1 MSKAT
6 IHTVTISKAD
16 IPIGGMKSYKQ
27 DDDSIILITR
37 DEDEFSAFDG
47 KCPHAGADLGEGL
60 RCGNRVICPWHHGS
74 FDSRD
79 GTLLEPVAMRGL
91 TQYELTDEGDSLTVN
106 TAAKIDKR
114 VANDKMT
121 DTHTIIVGGGGA
133 GFMTANQLRHTGYG
147 GKITLI
153 SQDDK
158 APYNR
163 PLLSKMFLAGKMDEK
178 YLMLG
183 GADWASNNNID
194 LRLQQT
200 VSEVLPNARTIVI
213 TDADGKREEQTA
225 DFLVVATGAEPK
237 IPPFK
242 GAELDG
248 VYTLRSMDDAKA
260 IKNASDNKHV
270 VIVGTGF
277 IGMEVGSALM
287 EAGKVASINVVGR
300 NRRVMANIVSESVS
314 NALIKLHEEK
324 GVNFVFGTGVDEIN
338 AAKEGTDNENSK
350 VSSITLSDGSTL
362 AADVVILG
370 TGVAPR
376 TELLNEV
383 NAPDGVQVDEHLQL
397 RDGVYALGDIAK
409 ATNQMG
415 RMRIE
420 HWRVALQH
428 GLVTAAAILNED
440 NVNSL
445 AERIPFFWTAQY
457 GKSLRY
463 SGHAA
468 TPDKGIL
475 FGSPAKLD
483 YIEYYFD
490 DDGENTRA
498 SAASSLGRDKELI
511 AFSEL
516 LRRGH
521 APTRAQINAGFDIIE
536 QAHALSR

>member
-1 MSKAT
+1 MTDNNK
-6 IHTVTISKAD
+6 ITISAEGIKD
-16 IPIGGMKSYKQ
+16 GGMKSFKQ

-37 DEDEFSAFDG
+37 DGDEFNAFDG
-47 KCPHAGADLGEGL
+47 KCTHAGADLGEGL
-60 RCGNRVICPWHHGS
+60 RCGNRVICPWHHGT
-74 FDSRD
+74 FDSTD
-79 GTLLEPVAMRGL
+79 GSLIEPVAMKGL
-91 TQYELTDEGDSLTVN
+91 TRYSVTRQGDHLIVDTTSN
-106 TAAKIDKR
+106 INERAD
-114 VANDKMT
+114 NDQLA

-153 SQDDK
+153 SADNK

-163 PLLSKMFLAGKMDEK
+163 PLLSKAFLAGQMDESK
-178 YLMLG
+178 LILG
-183 GADWASNNNID
+183 GSNWADRNNID
-194 LRLQQT
+194 LRLNQR
-200 VSEVLPNARTIVI
+200 VSEVLPNENAII
-213 TDADGKREEQTA
+213 IENNNGDNEKQSA

-242 GAELDG
+242 GADLAG
-248 VYTLRSMDDAKA
+248 VFTLRSMSDAKA
-260 IKNASDNKHV
+260 IKEASQDKHV

-277 IGMEVGSALM
+277 IGMEAAAALSQAG
-287 EAGKVASINVVGR
+287 EAASITVVGR
-300 NRRVMANIVSESVS
+300 SARVMSNIVSEAVS
-314 NALIKLHEEK
+314 NALVKLHEEH
-324 GVNFVFGTGVDEIN
+324 GVNFAFGANVADINGDKGKVNSVTLTDGTEI
-338 AAKEGTDNENSK
+338 K
-350 VSSITLSDGSTL
+350 
-362 AADVVILG
+362 ADVVILG

-376 TELLNEV
+376 TDLLEQV
-383 NAPDGVQVDEHLQL
+383 NDPDGVQVDNELQL

-428 GLVTAAAILNED
+428 GMVTAAAILNDD
-440 NVNSL
+440 NVNTL
-445 AERIPFFWTAQY
+445 EERIPFFWTAQY

-475 FGSPAKLD
+475 FGTPDDLD

-490 DDGENTRA
+490 DEGENTRA

-536 QAHALSR
+536 QAHALSP

>member
-37 DEDEFSAFDG
+37 DEDEFNAFDG

-277 IGMEVGSALM
+277 IGMEVASALM
-287 EAGKVASINVVGR
+287 EAGKAASITVVGR

-324 GVNFVFGTGVDEIN
+324 GVNFVFGAGLDEIN
-338 AAKEGTDNENSK
+338 AAEDGTDNENSK
-350 VSSITLSDGSTL
+350 VSGVTLSDGRTL

-383 NAPDGVQVDEHLQL
+383 NAPDGVQVDENLQL

-463 SGHAA
+463 SGHTA

>member
-1 MSKAT
+1 MSNAT

-16 IPIGGMKSYKQ
+16 IPNGGMKSYKQ

-47 KCPHAGADLGEGL
+47 KCPHAGADLGDGL

-91 TQYELTDEGDSLTVN
+91 TQYELTDEGDSLIVN

-153 SQDDK
+153 SEDDK

-183 GADWASNNNID
+183 GANWARNNDID
-194 LRLQQT
+194 LRLNQT
-200 VSEVLPNARTIVI
+200 VSEVLPNERTIVI
-213 TDADGKREEQTA
+213 TDADGKSEQQTA

-248 VYTLRSMDDAKA
+248 VYTLRSMDDAKE

-277 IGMEVGSALM
+277 IGMEVASALM
-287 EAGKVASINVVGR
+287 EAGKAASITVVGR
-300 NRRVMANIVSESVS
+300 SRRVMANIVSEAVS
-314 NALIKLHEEK
+314 NALIKLHEDK
-324 GVNFVFGTGVDEIN
+324 GVNFAFGAGVNEIN
-338 AAKEGTDNENSK
+338 AGENSTDNKSAK
-350 VSSITLSDGSTL
+350 VSSVTLSDGSTL
-362 AADVVILG
+362 AADMVILG

-376 TELLNEV
+376 IELLNEV

-440 NVNSL
+440 NVDSL
-445 AERIPFFWTAQY
+445 AERIPFFWTGQY

-468 TPDKGIL
+468 TPDNGIL
-475 FGSPAKLD
+475 FGSPDNLD

-490 DDGENTRA
+490 DDGEDTRA

-521 APTRAQINAGFDIIE
+521 APTRAQIKAGFDIIE
-536 QAHALSR
+536 QAQALSR

>member
-37 DEDEFSAFDG
+37 DEDEFNAFDG

-183 GADWASNNNID
+183 GANWASNNNID

-200 VSEVLPNARTIVI
+200 VSEVLPNERTIVI

-287 EAGKVASINVVGR
+287 EAGKVASITVVGR

-338 AAKEGTDNENSK
+338 AAKEGADNENSK